1 MNRLFVISCVACLA
15 LVFAAGAF
23 ARDARLDYLVSLGK
37 VTEAD
42 IAAAET
48 EGPNTWMAR
57 QAYDIY
63 IGGYV
68 QPRWTYTDDGDPDNA
83 FAIRRARVTM
93 WGNMNETWNFLLQY
107 DFVPSA
113 IVIAGVRAHV
123 GDGQIGLGQFL
134 TPLVLESYT
143 SSGALD
149 TIERARCVTMSGDW
163 GDPGLFVW
171 YPFLD
176 GKIDVTAAITNGAGP
191 NVAEEN
197 SDKAL
202 WLRVNAMP
210 FKGSGNAADGLMIG
224 GAYNT
229 GKTAEFDDEEL
240 DLGDYDRDVWVATV
254 QWVYEAWKVQA
265 EYVNIQQD
273 VAAGGTGEI
282 DGWYAY
288 ALYSLPLDGVVL
300 APVVKYETLDPNA
313 IATGQCGCIGGEWI
327 TLGVRLSFVGTHDV
341 KLEANYIL
349 ENRDEGE
356 DNDQFIIQ
364 STVNF

>member
-1 MNRLFVISCVACLA
+1 VNRFFWLPCVACLV

-23 ARDARLDYLVSLGK
+23 ARDARLDYLVTSGK
-37 VTEAD
+37 VTEED

-48 EGPNTWMAR
+48 EGPNPWMAK

-63 IGGYV
+63 IGGYL
-68 QPRWTYTDDGDPDNA
+68 QPRWAWTDNADPDNA
-83 FAIRRARVTM
+83 FSVRRARVTI

-107 DFVPSA
+107 DMVPSA

-123 GDGQIGLGQFL
+123 GDGQIGLVQFL

-143 SSGALD
+143 SSGQLD
-149 TIERARCVTMSGDW
+149 TIERAHCVSMAGDW

-176 GKIDVTAAITNGAGP
+176 GKIDVTAAITNGSGP
-191 NVAEEN
+191 NTAEEN

-210 FKGSGNAADGLMIG
+210 FKGSGNIAEGLLIG

-229 GKTAEFDDEEL
+229 GKTAEFDAEL
-240 DLGDYDRDVWVATV
+240 VDLGDYSRDVWVATV
-254 QWVYEAWKVQA
+254 QWVYQAWKFQA

-273 VAAGGTGEI
+273 VSEGGTGEV

-288 ALYSLPLDGVVL
+288 LLYNLPLDGMTL
-300 APVVKYETLDPNA
+300 APVVKYETLDPNETA
-313 IATGQCGCIGGEWI
+313 SCNCGCYKGNWI

-341 KLEANYIL
+341 KLEANYII
-349 ENRDEGE
+349 EDRDEGE
-356 DNDQFIIQ
+356 NVDQFIIQ
-364 STVNF
+364 STINF